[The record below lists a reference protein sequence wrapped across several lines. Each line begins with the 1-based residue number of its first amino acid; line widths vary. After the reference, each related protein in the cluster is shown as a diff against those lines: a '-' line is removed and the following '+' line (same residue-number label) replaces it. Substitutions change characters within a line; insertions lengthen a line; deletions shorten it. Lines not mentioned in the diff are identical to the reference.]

1 MKKFKISKVLKMA
14 IASVGSLAC
23 TMAYAGANQTV
34 GGMRAHFVN
43 TSSNLM
49 AGVLLVAAVAGVA
62 YVGMGLFSLKAASDS
77 AGQSNQNLQ
86 KGLVKIVLGGCMIAI
101 PFLMHV
107 SQSVLQ
113 SGVNDDSGIS
123 IPSGHMSQNNTGGE
137 GQFALLGTKDQ
148 G

>member
-1 MKKFKISKVLKMA
+1 MKISKILKTA

-23 TMAYAGANQTV
+23 TIAYATTNANETV

-49 AGVLLVAAVAGVA
+49 AGVLLVAAVAGVT

-113 SGVNDDSGIS
+113 SGVSDDSGIS
-123 IPSGHMSQNNTGGE
+123 IPSGHMSQTGKSDGS
-137 GQFALLGTKDQ
+137 QTALIG
-148 G
+148 